1 MHYDKF
7 EHSILI
13 PCTLHDLSVLE
24 VSQKIQLIGSLQ
36 INELVYGWFIG
47 NQLENIVHYLPMGG
61 MTCLSH
67 QIELSMVIVLV
78 CMITH

>member
-13 PCTLHDLSVLE
+13 PCTLYDLSVLE

-36 INELVYGWFIG
+36 ISEIVYGWFIG
-47 NQLENIVHYLPMGG
+47 NQLENIVHYFPMGG

-67 QIELSMVIVLV
+67 QNEFSMVIVLV